1 VKGLF
6 NQLVEQ
12 RSTDS
17 TREVPMATV
26 VTHAVSSLDGFIARP
41 DDSVG
46 PIFDWYEN
54 GDTDLVGGGGQWT
67 FHVSR
72 ASAEYSQPWWDSCR
86 AVVMGRRLFD
96 ITNGWNGVPSVGERV
111 FVVTHEPPTDWV
123 PSETLTAEEAPFTFV
138 TTGVADAVAQARAL
152 AGDGVVAVCAGDV
165 GGQAVAAGLVDEI
178 AIDIAPVLLGDG
190 KRYFGDAVVPEGLL
204 DDPTVVEGDRV
215 LHLRYRVRR

>member
-1 VKGLF
+1 LF

-12 RSTDS
+12 RFDRLDS
-17 TREVPMATV
+17 GGSMATV

-54 GDTDLVGGGGQWT
+54 GDTDLIGGGGQWT

>member
-1 VKGLF
+1 
-6 NQLVEQ
+6 
-12 RSTDS
+12 
-17 TREVPMATV
+17 MATV
-26 VTHAVSSLDGFIARP
+26 VTHAVASLDGFIARP

-46 PIFDWYEN
+46 PLFDWYEN
-54 GDTDLVGGGGQWT
+54 GDTELVGGGGQWI

-72 ASAEYSQPWWDSCR
+72 TSAEHTQPLWDSFG
-86 AVVMGRRLFD
+86 AMVIGRHLFD
-96 ITNGWNGVPSVGERV
+96 TTNGWNGVPSVGERV

-123 PSETLTAEEAPFTFV
+123 PSETLSAEDAPFTFV